1 VAGIIAKKGRHNV
14 TKIKFENVTESL
26 SVPSFYMAYRELGDK
41 HKLWDKGLEELACF
55 FDSLSLKNLRRV
67 LIAFGV
73 RAILTDEDR
82 AEFYAGGFPGLLLLD
97 VSVPR
102 HALED
107 TKDGHMYVC
116 PHCNRGVDADW
127 LDGAGVS
134 LLATLYVAQTVE
146 RIKKSVVEFCMVQPL
161 EVCFPY
167 SGKKRWHEAD
177 VQRIL
182 AEQLIADKLGFPE
195 IIRPEELKQLI
206 AKLTDMYGFDIEKW
220 AETRARN
227 IKQGVEREAN
237 FYAYKKVDREG
248 EP

>member
-1 VAGIIAKKGRHNV
+1 M

-41 HKLWDKGLEELACF
+41 HKLWDKGLEELSCF
-55 FDSLSLKNLRRV
+55 FDSLSPKNLRRV

-73 RAILTDEDR
+73 RVILTDEDR

-177 VQRIL
+177 VLRIVVENVV
-182 AEQLIADKLGFPE
+182 AAKLGLPDVVPPE
-195 IIRPEELKQLI
+195 LSAQVADLL
-206 AKLTDMYGFDIEKW
+206 ANKLGFDIEKW

-227 IKQGVEREAN
+227 IRQGVEPEPN

>member
-1 VAGIIAKKGRHNV
+1 M

-55 FDSLSLKNLRRV
+55 FDSLSPKNLRRV

-73 RAILTDEDR
+73 RVILTDEDR

-134 LLATLYVAQTVE
+134 LLATLYVAKTVE

-182 AEQLIADKLGFPE
+182 AEQVIANKLGFPE

-227 IKQGVEREAN
+227 IRQGVEREPN